1 MLDASIEL
9 SVNRL
14 LDELC
19 KSLYIDKLSKRA
31 SASPRRGHKSLEHEA
46 IPIKL
51 LRRCKNRAY
60 EILLK
65 KNPVDEAR
73 DEGFAEI
80 ADPLFEL
87 RFSQFEYNLYVG
99 QMRSQFEAYGHVS
112 DNFKKKIV
120 QKLALFGECIDSIES
135 SPYFGDER
143 SDGPAILRLLVL
155 LRRNQIDSV
164 RDGGASIFGLDV
176 NALPELRLNEP
187 KWCRLNW
194 PQMQT
199 ERNPYCGE
207 TGWRILNGNFKS
219 SIFATPLNATQ
230 NAFGTKFDV
239 NGALHLRRTNRLPV
253 QQKQSENTERRQ
265 APATKR
271 ASSAIQYTSNK
282 WEQLGQR
289 YVLRE
294 SDELLEMPFEPK
306 FASEMGE
313 TALHLA
319 AAKSLA
325 NHQLFEA
332 NIVPTQKFIEHL
344 KSLLVGIESDSFF
357 YCKAT
362 VSFQMVDNLTVDDTV
377 LPESIEYF
385 VRDFIEC
392 GTCYKRLKL
401 IIKTKHDGFLFRAMS
416 ASFDKYLET
425 FRRIIIFGNDRT
437 LVELVLRV
445 TPLIK
450 QLRVLAKVLAIHPE
464 GKCCTSTCVIKAT
477 HEFQFV
483 ADNGKDIPRGSEFL
497 GYLYRQIIGVTQTD
511 VSALLVFVLTE
522 CCDIYFR

>member
-1 MLDASIEL
+1 MLEPSVEL
-9 SVNRL
+9 SVNHL

-19 KSLYIDKLSKRA
+19 KSLYVDKLSKCTTA
-31 SASPRRGHKSLEHEA
+31 SVQVLNRPRTSHKSVEQKA

-65 KNPVDEAR
+65 KNPIDEAK

-80 ADPLFEL
+80 SDPLFEI
-87 RFSQFEYNLYVG
+87 RFSQFEYNLFVG
-99 QMRSQFEAYGHVS
+99 QMRSEFEAYGHL
-112 DNFKKKIV
+112 NENIKKKIV
-120 QKLALFGECIDSIES
+120 QKHAMFGECIESIEKC
-135 SPYFGDER
+135 PYFGDER
-143 SDGPAILRLLVL
+143 SDGHAILMLLVL
-155 LRRNQIDSV
+155 LRRNQMELVGD
-164 RDGGASIFGLDV
+164 DEQSIFGLNV

-194 PQMQT
+194 PQTQT

-207 TGWRILNGNFKS
+207 NAWRVLNSNFKAS
-219 SIFATPLNATQ
+219 LFATPLNATQ
-230 NAFGTKFDV
+230 NAFGSKYDV
-239 NGALHLRRTNRLPV
+239 NSGLHLRRSNRTPASQTQPV
-253 QQKQSENTERRQ
+253 HAEQHRPKFAKKVSI
-265 APATKR
+265 
-271 ASSAIQYTSNK
+271 AIQYTSNK

-294 SDELLEMPFEPK
+294 SDDLLETPFEPK
-306 FASEMGE
+306 FASEMSE

-332 NIVPTQKFIEHL
+332 NIVSTRKFIEHL
-344 KSLLVGIESDSFF
+344 KSLLVGIESDSFL
-357 YCKAT
+357 YDSSSA
-362 VSFQMVDNLTVDDTV
+362 SFRMVDNLTVDDAI
-377 LPESIEYF
+377 LPESIEHF

-401 IIKTKHDGFLFRAMS
+401 IIKMKHDGFLFRAMS
-416 ASFDKYLET
+416 TSFDKYLET
-425 FRRIIIFGNDRT
+425 FRRFIIFGDDRT

-450 QLRVLAKVLAIHPE
+450 QLRVLAKVLAIHPD
-464 GKCCTSTCVIKAT
+464 GKC
-477 HEFQFV
+477 
-483 ADNGKDIPRGSEFL
+483 
-497 GYLYRQIIGVTQTD
+497 
-511 VSALLVFVLTE
+511 
-522 CCDIYFR
+522 

>member
-1 MLDASIEL
+1 MLDPLVEL
-9 SVNRL
+9 SVNHL

-19 KSLYIDKLSKRA
+19 KSLYIDKLSNRTAA
-31 SASPRRGHKSLEHEA
+31 SSRVSNRRRRLGHKPLEHEA

-65 KNPVDEAR
+65 KNPVDDGK

-80 ADPLFEL
+80 LNPLFEI

-99 QMRSQFEAYGHVS
+99 QMRTQFEADAHLS
-112 DNFKKKIV
+112 ENMKKKIV
-120 QKLALFGECIDSIES
+120 EKHAMFGECIESIES
-135 SPYFGDER
+135 SSYF
-143 SDGPAILRLLVL
+143 DGEHSEGHAILMLLVL
-155 LRRNQIDSV
+155 LRRNQMDSI
-164 RDGGASIFGLDV
+164 RDDGESIFGLNV

-194 PQMQT
+194 PHMQT

-207 TGWRILNGNFKS
+207 NTWRVLNGNFKS
-219 SIFATPLNATQ
+219 SLFATPLNATQ
-230 NAFGTKFDV
+230 NTFGSAFDV
-239 NGALHLRRTNRLPV
+239 NCELHTRRPNRLPV
-253 QQKQSENTERRQ
+253 QQQQQSVNAVRVQRP
-265 APATKR
+265 PARK
-271 ASSAIQYTSNK
+271 ASTAIQYTSNK
-282 WEQLGQR
+282 WEHLGQR
-289 YVLRE
+289 YVLRD

-306 FASEMGE
+306 FVSEMGK
-313 TALHLA
+313 AAIHLA
-319 AAKSLA
+319 AAKSSA

-332 NIVPTQKFIEHL
+332 NMVPTQKFIEHL

-357 YCKAT
+357 YCKTT
-362 VSFQMVDNLTVDDTV
+362 VSFRMVDNLTVDDAV
-377 LPESIEYF
+377 LPETIAHF

-401 IIKTKHDGFLFRAMS
+401 IIKMKHDGFLYRAMS

-425 FRRIIIFGNDRT
+425 FRRFIIFGDDRT

-464 GKCCTSTCVIKAT
+464 GEF
-477 HEFQFV
+477 HENQWFM
-483 ADNGKDIPRGSEFL
+483 
-497 GYLYRQIIGVTQTD
+497 
-511 VSALLVFVLTE
+511 
-522 CCDIYFR
+522 

>member
-1 MLDASIEL
+1 MLDPLVEW
-9 SVNRL
+9 SVNHL

-19 KSLYIDKLSKRA
+19 KSLYIDKLSNRTAA
-31 SASPRRGHKSLEHEA
+31 SGRVSNRLRTGHKPLEHEA

-65 KNPVDEAR
+65 KNPVDDGK

-80 ADPLFEL
+80 SNPLFEI

-99 QMRSQFEAYGHVS
+99 QMRTQFEAYAHLS
-112 DNFKKKIV
+112 ENIKKKIG
-120 QKLALFGECIDSIES
+120 QKHAMFGECIDSIES
-135 SPYFGDER
+135 SSYFDGEH
-143 SDGPAILRLLVL
+143 SDGRAILMLLVL
-155 LRRNQIDSV
+155 LRRNQMDSI
-164 RDGGASIFGLDV
+164 RDDGESIFGLNV

-207 TGWRILNGNFKS
+207 NTWRVLNGNFKS
-219 SIFATPLNATQ
+219 SLFATTLNATQ
-230 NAFGTKFDV
+230 NTFGSAFDA
-239 NGALHLRRTNRLPV
+239 NCESHRRRSNRLPV
-253 QQKQSENTERRQ
+253 PRQQSMNTERLQRSS
-265 APATKR
+265 ARK
-271 ASSAIQYTSNK
+271 ASTAIQYTSNK
-282 WEQLGQR
+282 WEHLGQR

-294 SDELLEMPFEPK
+294 SDDLLEMPFEPK
-306 FASEMGE
+306 FTSEMGKA
-313 TALHLA
+313 ALHLA

-332 NIVPTQKFIEHL
+332 NMVPTEKFIEHL

-357 YCKAT
+357 YCKTT
-362 VSFQMVDNLTVDDTV
+362 VSFQMVANLTVDDAV
-377 LPESIEYF
+377 LPETIEHF
-385 VRDFIEC
+385 VRDFIES

-401 IIKTKHDGFLFRAMS
+401 IIKMKHDGFLYRAMS

-425 FRRIIIFGNDRT
+425 FRRFIIFGNDRT

-450 QLRVLAKVLAIHPE
+450 QLRVLAKVLAIHPD
-464 GKCCTSTCVIKAT
+464 GMF
-477 HEFQFV
+477 HERRWFIRN
-483 ADNGKDIPRGSEFL
+483 AWLMNN
-497 GYLYRQIIGVTQTD
+497 
-511 VSALLVFVLTE
+511 
-522 CCDIYFR
+522 CD